1 MKIKCT
7 FHIAIAFILIQLTD
21 EFSIAFAYG
30 ICEKNPYVRILYV
43 TFAILSLLTMIYLY
57 TKYIMRI
64 QMQDLFLGMP
74 LPKKKWCITAVLM
87 PVLIC
92 LFYIFFTKGTFEKGN
107 LTYKEI
113 IDVVTISI
121 LSSGIKAAVTEEI
134 VFRGMILRLLQNT
147 FGKKCAVFVS
157 SFLFA
162 VYHFDGIDTSDIKKV
177 IMMII
182 SVEIAGIALALVT
195 EQTGSIWSSVMI
207 HCLYNILSGESQIF
221 HIDVAQNFPAIWMY
235 TVNSKNML
243 LTGIN
248 GSVGFTASIPTM
260 AGFTGIILMVIYDKK
275 RKKHMGKSCSKIIL
289 LIILLILILAA
300 WIVVTVRAK
309 KTEEGIIL
317 TDAYKKQ
324 IMESAEWKKIFLHTE
339 NYPDILLED
348 LKRNPEMLEFVE
360 GYNDVHKKSSEG
372 LTFEERKKKVP
383 LFIQW
388 DKRWGYEPYGTSD
401 IGISGCGPTC
411 MAMVI
416 YSLTRNTEATPP
428 VLAQKS
434 MNEGYYVEGI
444 GTSWKFMREAALD
457 YGVIASQFDMLGEQ
471 EMADRLKDGNLII
484 CAMGPGDFTNSGHFI
499 VIYDYS
505 RKKFSV
511 NDPFSYTN
519 SSKKWE
525 YTTLISQCQQIWVYA
540 A

>member
-1 MKIKCT
+1 
-7 FHIAIAFILIQLTD
+7 
-21 EFSIAFAYG
+21 
-30 ICEKNPYVRILYV
+30 
-43 TFAILSLLTMIYLY
+43 
-57 TKYIMRI
+57 
-64 QMQDLFLGMP
+64 
-74 LPKKKWCITAVLM
+74 
-87 PVLIC
+87 
-92 LFYIFFTKGTFEKGN
+92 
-107 LTYKEI
+107 
-113 IDVVTISI
+113 
-121 LSSGIKAAVTEEI
+121 
-134 VFRGMILRLLQNT
+134 
-147 FGKKCAVFVS
+147 
-157 SFLFA
+157 
-162 VYHFDGIDTSDIKKV
+162 
-177 IMMII
+177 MM
-182 SVEIAGIALALVT
+182 
-195 EQTGSIWSSVMI
+195 
-207 HCLYNILSGESQIF
+207 
-221 HIDVAQNFPAIWMY
+221 
-235 TVNSKNML
+235 
-243 LTGIN
+243 
-248 GSVGFTASIPTM
+248 
-260 AGFTGIILMVIYDKK
+260 KK
-275 RKKHMGKSCSKIIL
+275 RKKHMGKSCSKII
-289 LIILLILILAA
+289 ILILILAA

-372 LTFEERKKKVP
+372 LTFEEQKKKVP

-416 YSLTRNTEATPP
+416 YSLTRNTEATPL

-471 EMADRLKDGNLII
+471 EMTDRLKDGNLII